1 MTMLPPPSMPE
12 RPRQPPPPPL
22 AALPAAQVAPAHR
35 RWPKRAGALVVALV
49 LVGGAVAGGF
59 ALLDRG
65 ERPAVQVRDAA
76 GLRPLPEGLRT
87 MPRNAWTFHP
97 GSAEVRWTTV
107 DDAGDVFAVLAAEGG
122 LEVVRLGAES
132 GEVHWRVPLDAADVT
147 ALDTAGQQVFVALGG
162 ADARLVSLDRTSGAT
177 RWEFRAGGAPVDEFV
192 AAEGG
197 LAAVLLRAN
206 TGDGSL
212 VVVDSEGHE
221 AWSTPAQAAR
231 LDGQFVLVQRAA
243 STALVELPTGSTLW
257 ERPLD
262 GAFQIAL
269 DGDHA
274 YVADR
279 RHLTAFGPDGELL
292 WRTAVAADDPV
303 EAVTQGDGLV
313 VVLRASGLVALSSQD
328 GVVAWEAPPGGVV
341 PDTDRDALTIRTT
354 DEDLTLRVIAGDGRA
369 RATRLVG
376 PAASVRVAQGVV
388 YVDDGL
394 GVTAYDRTSLAQ
406 LWTTVVSSDGGV
418 TLVAAADRGV
428 LVRDGSGNLVMLR

>member
-1 MTMLPPPSMPE
+1 M
-12 RPRQPPPPPL
+12 
-22 AALPAAQVAPAHR
+22 
-35 RWPKRAGALVVALV
+35 AGAL
-49 LVGGAVAGGF
+49 
-59 ALLDRG
+59 ALLGGG
-65 ERPAVQVRDAA
+65 ERAAVQVRDAA

-87 MPRNAWTFHP
+87 VPRNAWTFDP
-97 GSAEVRWTTV
+97 GLAEVRWTTV
-107 DDAGDVFAVLAAEGG
+107 DDAGDVFAVLATEGAM
-122 LEVVRLGAES
+122 EVVRLDAAS
-132 GEVHWRVPLDAADVT
+132 GEVHWRKVLDAADV
-147 ALDTAGQQVFVALGG
+147 AGLDTAGQQVFVAVGG
-162 ADARLVSLDRTSGAT
+162 TDARLVALDRTSGAT
-177 RWEFRAGGAPVDEFV
+177 RWEYRANGAAVDEFV

-197 LAAVLLRAN
+197 FAAVLVRAS
-206 TGDGSL
+206 TGDGSFAI
-212 VVVDSEGHE
+212 VDSEGRE

-231 LDGQFVLVQRAA
+231 VDGQFVLVQRAA

-262 GAFQIAL
+262 GALQIAL

-279 RHLTAFGPDGELL
+279 RQLTAFGPDGEQL
-292 WRTAVAADDPV
+292 WQTAVAADDPV

-313 VVLRASGLVALSSQD
+313 VLLRASGLVALSARD
-328 GVVAWEAPPGGVV
+328 GAVAWEAPPGGVV

-394 GVTAYDRTSLAQ
+394 GVTAYDRTSLDQ
-406 LWTTVVSSDGGV
+406 LWTTVVSSGGGV